1 MGIAIR
7 TGCPLELNLPSLM
20 WKPLVGDDVTPAGE
34 AYLRCPSWDVGMLG
48 ASILLRFRCF
58 LGCVCKCRACE
69 MWYPGAAA
77 LISCVCFFVWCA
89 PHANLTLR
97 IVVIQVLSWHALCG
111 CACIMGCRCGGRFA
125 DVESLH
131 ESHKKFM
138 ASVRELVL
146 DPCMTPE
153 AWKRVVGH
161 TNLRFVTTGFDG
173 TEVEL
178 FPGGRSVHVPWTSRH
193 ECVRQNYG
201 SKRALCVVSRG
212 EHSVLSQQT
221 HRALEWV
228 LDFCPSCCSAP
239 HMFSCGSVVCSRR
252 CCSSGCQTVVSCS
265 CLSCPVVA
273 HSCRSQIPRHGGPR
287 PHQ

>member
-1 MGIAIR
+1 MTSR
-7 TGCPLELNLPSLM
+7 PPVRHT
-20 WKPLVGDDVTPAGE
+20 
-34 AYLRCPSWDVGMLG
+34 
-48 ASILLRFRCF
+48 
-58 LGCVCKCRACE
+58 
-69 MWYPGAAA
+69 
-77 LISCVCFFVWCA
+77 CA
-89 PHANLTLR
+89 
-97 IVVIQVLSWHALCG
+97 ALCG
-111 CACIMGCRCGGRFA
+111 MWGLVRPFFLTPLSPWLRLQVPRLRDVVLGCRCCFLMRLFLCLVRGRQFDVANRGHLSTFLACSVWLCLHRVVAWWAFA

-131 ESHKKFM
+131 ESQKKFM

-193 ECVRQNYG
+193 ECVRQNHS

-228 LDFCPSCCSAP
+228 LDFS
-239 HMFSCGSVVCSRR
+239 
-252 CCSSGCQTVVSCS
+252 SCS
-265 CLSCPVVA
+265 VHDALSELLQRTPYIFLWKCCVVGEA
-273 HSCRSQIPRHGGPR
+273 VAAGARQLFLVPA
-287 PHQ
+287 